1 MSNRSTVVADAV
13 VPLAPKSNSR
23 SETGD
28 TLDRAGQAILGLLN
42 RAASAAEANSQQA
55 VEMANKFSGQVRAA
69 EGRMR
74 ELEAQVRHHQDR
86 ADRAEKWLYQISVEI
101 EQNFFGRDD
110 SRPSQ
115 PPPPQGV
122 SGQKR

>member
-1 MSNRSTVVADAV
+1 MSNRNAAVADAV
-13 VPLAPKSNSR
+13 VSFAPKLNRR
-23 SETGD
+23 SQTGD

-42 RAASAAEANSQQA
+42 RAASAAKANYQQA
-55 VEMANKFSGQVRAA
+55 VEMANKLSGQVRAA
-69 EGRMR
+69 EGRIR

-115 PPPPQGV
+115 PPLPQAV